1 MPSQPPAPPFTPPPP
16 PAPPPPQTR
25 QDSGEPGFAS
35 YLWALTPLFT
45 CGFGTPL
52 TMLLAAVKRRSSWL
66 GMAAAAYTLGIITWI
81 VTAAAYDSADEMPFP
96 VVLLMFV
103 GALGPWLGGTIH
115 SLVIRDRVFRKP
127 GKSANDY
134 AIAVAQHRRALR
146 AQAREIAERDPALAR
161 ELRIGRPDLP
171 RQFDDGGLVDVN
183 NAPVRVIATL
193 PGMTHALA
201 QQVVRVRET
210 VGGFVS
216 VEDLSAAASLP
227 PNLTPELAEYTIF
240 LPC

>member
-1 MPSQPPAPPFTPPPP
+1 MPPPQPPAQPPFVPPPP
-16 PAPPPPQTR
+16 PSPQTQR
-25 QDSGEPGFAS
+25 DGGEPGFAS
-35 YLWALTPLFT
+35 FLWALTPLFT

-52 TMLLAAVKRRSSWL
+52 TMLIAAVKRRSGWL
-66 GMAAAAYTLGIITWI
+66 GAASAAYTLGTLTWI
-81 VTAAAYDSADEMPFP
+81 VTAASYDSAADMPIP
-96 VVLLMFV
+96 VTLLMFI

-115 SLVIRDRVFRKP
+115 SLIIRDRVFREP
-127 GKSANDY
+127 GKSANDH
-134 AIAVAQHRRALR
+134 AIAIAQYRRALR
-146 AQAREIAERDPALAR
+146 QQAREIVERDPALAR

-171 RQFDDGGLVDVN
+171 RQYDDGGLVDVN
-183 NAPVRVIATL
+183 NAPVRVIAQL

-240 LPC
+240 LP

>member
-1 MPSQPPAPPFTPPPP
+1 SYGQHMSGFGGQAPHEPPKGQGPYPSGHQQWGPNPHQMPPPVHPPHLPQPPQGGAYPMPSQPPAPPFTPPPP

-103 GALGPWLGGTIH
+103 
-115 SLVIRDRVFRKP
+115 
-127 GKSANDY
+127 
-134 AIAVAQHRRALR
+134 
-146 AQAREIAERDPALAR
+146 
-161 ELRIGRPDLP
+161 
-171 RQFDDGGLVDVN
+171 
-183 NAPVRVIATL
+183 
-193 PGMTHALA
+193 
-201 QQVVRVRET
+201 
-210 VGGFVS
+210 
-216 VEDLSAAASLP
+216 
-227 PNLTPELAEYTIF
+227 
-240 LPC
+240 